1 MNRNIKTL
9 VIGKDKTMQVDA
21 GSVLNTLDPVLRL
34 ASASEAIGGEDENK
48 IKEEQRYI
56 ADLLDEAHIK
66 YSEEGDDYIVRGQ
79 DVVEACVALDLAG
92 EQCNGFSGDTA
103 EVELFDAIGMVWANL
118 TLKINDD
125 RIGDLVSWLVEE

>member
-21 GSVLNTLDPVLRL
+21 GHVLATLDPVLRL
-34 ASASEAIGGEDENK
+34 ASASEAMGAEDENK
-48 IKEEQRYI
+48 IEEEQRYI
-56 ADLLDEAHIK
+56 ADLLDEAHIE
-66 YSEEGDDYIVRGQ
+66 YSKDGDDFIVRGY
-79 DVVEACVALDLAG
+79 DVVGACIALDLGG
-92 EQCNGFSGDTA
+92 EQCNGISGDTA

-125 RIGDLVSWLVEE
+125 RIGYLVSWLVEE